1 MRKALLGILA
11 GVVVGNGL
19 AQAEQY
25 QIHRGWNL
33 LGAVCDIPRNVFNNP
48 NIISVWRWTGN
59 TWEAYS
65 PNPATQQ
72 ALNSMGFHQFSNIPR
87 KEGFW
92 INARSNFT
100 LNVPCGVQTPPP
112 PGEPVNHPEPGIS
125 VIGETINQELRWRG
139 LRDLDTHIMK
149 IDNNGRVVCHV
160 FYGIRRCGE
169 IVLDNDDTSTNGRE
183 TSHINGVRENMN
195 YVVYVYNYGNTAP
208 LGNGNGR
215 EVIFCGTVDGET
227 ECNQPAANND
237 RNKRYWLVYTIRNGH
252 VEICEGSSCIMT
264 ETQFQNYLRNN
275 FNVRTE
281 NVRAIIEESN
291 QNK

>member
-92 INARSNFT
+92 INARSNFV
-100 LNVPCGVQTPPP
+100 LSISCVETPPQ
-112 PGEPVNHPEPGIS
+112 PGELPNEPEESEESI
-125 VIGETINQELRWRG
+125 IGETINQELRWTG
-139 LRDLDTHIMK
+139 LSDLDTHIFK
-149 IDNNGRVVCHV
+149 IDSSGRIRCHV
-160 FYGIRRCGE
+160 YYGQRRCDE
-169 IVLDNDDTSTNGRE
+169 IVLDNDDRSSNGRE
-183 TSHINGVRENMN
+183 TSHINGVREGMN
-195 YVVYVYNYGNTAP
+195 YVIFVYNYGNTAP
-208 LGNGNGR
+208 LGSGNGR
-215 EVIFCGTVDGET
+215 YIRFCATIDGEQ
-227 ECNQPAANND
+227 ECAQPPANND
-237 RNKRYWLVYTIRNGH
+237 RNKRYWVVYTIRNG
-252 VEICEGSSCIMT
+252 VPEECEGSGCIMT

-281 NVRAIIEESN
+281 NVRAIIEESD